1 MLKVMGQPAI
11 CSRSWKSQKGVR
23 LESGARAFK
32 LHLLR
37 ERVGYAVK
45 MSEKRLTVVL
55 IGPPASGKSTLAPL
69 LAQQLGLE
77 QVQLDEIRWAY
88 YDEIGF
94 DHAHA
99 AELSRAGDLLAM
111 YHYCKPFE
119 IHALER
125 VLIEHAGAVIELGG
139 GHSVHEDPAL
149 LERARLALLAI
160 PYVVLL
166 MPSSDMSQSLEV
178 LRARTLQKAPKEGW
192 EPSEEVLELFD
203 HLARHPS
210 NALLAKQRTYTLGRT
225 PLESVQEI
233 LKLVRPQ

>member
-1 MLKVMGQPAI
+1 
-11 CSRSWKSQKGVR
+11 
-23 LESGARAFK
+23 
-32 LHLLR
+32 
-37 ERVGYAVK
+37 
-45 MSEKRLTVVL
+45 MSENPATVVL
-55 IGPPASGKSTLAPL
+55 MGPPASGKSTLAPL

-77 QVQLDEIRWAY
+77 HVQLDEIRWSY

-99 AELSRAGDLLAM
+99 AELSRTGDVLAM

-125 VLIEHAGAVIELGG
+125 VLVEHAGGVIELGG
-139 GHSVHEDPAL
+139 GHSVYEDPAL
-149 LERARLALLAI
+149 LERARLALLDV

-166 MPSSDMSQSLEV
+166 IPSSDLEQSLEV
-178 LRARTLQKAPKEGW
+178 LRARTLKKAPEEGW
-192 EPSEEVLELFD
+192 EPSEEVLELCD

-210 NALLAKQRTYTLGRT
+210 NATLAKQRIYTLGRT

-233 LKLVRPQ
+233 LKLVRFS